1 MVAAIGLSFLIVF
14 VSRYWLMKTVPPAQP
29 KAPVAQAVV
38 PPVPAPEAKPAAPS
52 PPPAAGEKRG
62 TSELQSSVDSPLYK
76 IVISSRGAAVKSW
89 ALNRYRDEQNN
100 FLDLVDSFAAKQYG
114 NPFSIWVSDEAIRQE
129 LNNALFVPS
138 ESGELHAPA
147 TLIYEYSTGRIAAR
161 KEISFNAKDYVVEIK
176 TDVWSDGK
184 AIAHSVAWP
193 GGFGDVH
200 ALGQRGNQLDAYYR
214 DPLKITRWTSG
225 DIKAGTLS
233 ASGSFLFAGIEDRFF
248 TATFLPQE
256 GPLRVA
262 ALRQDVAVAGQ
273 TKPRQSLGLTVS
285 AGEGQQNRLRVFVG
299 PKDTDVLAAVEPH
312 LAETVDYGWFAIVAK
327 PLFVAMRWIHDHIV
341 SNYGWAIILL
351 TVFINFLLFPL
362 KLKSLRSS
370 MKMQRIQPQMRA
382 IQDKYKQYKMNDP
395 RKQEMQREMMALYKE
410 HGVNPIGG
418 CLPMVIQMPFLYGFY
433 KVLVVSIEMRHAPWI
448 FWIHDLSEPEKL
460 PIKLLPL
467 AMTATQFVLQKMS
480 PSPSPDPA
488 QQKMMM
494 FMPIMFLLMFWNLSS
509 GLVLYWLTGNIVGI
523 AQQWFINQTEM
534 KEAYEKKKSAK
545 AGKKQA
551 VARK

>member
-1 MVAAIGLSFLIVF
+1 M
-14 VSRYWLMKTVPPAQP
+14 
-29 KAPVAQAVV
+29 
-38 PPVPAPEAKPAAPS
+38 
-52 PPPAAGEKRG
+52 
-62 TSELQSSVDSPLYK
+62 
-76 IVISSRGAAVKSW
+76 VKSW

-100 FLDLVDSFAAKQYG
+100 SLDLVDSLAAKQYG
-114 NPFSIWVSDEAIRQE
+114 NPFSIWVSDEAMRQE
-129 LNNALFVPS
+129 LNGALFVPS
-138 ESGELHAPA
+138 ESGEIHAPA
-147 TLIYEYSTGRIAAR
+147 TLTFEYSTGRIAAR

-184 AIAHSVAWP
+184 PIAHSVAWP

-200 ALGQRGNQLDAYYR
+200 DLGMRGNQLDAYYR

-248 TATFLPQE
+248 TASFLPQE

-273 TKPRQSLGLTVS
+273 SKPRPSLGLTVGS
-285 AGEGQQNRLRVFVG
+285 GEGQQNRLRVFVG
-299 PKDTDVLAAVEPH
+299 PKDTDVLAAVAPH
-312 LAETVDYGWFAIVAK
+312 LPETVDYGWFAIVAK
-327 PLFVAMRWIHDHIV
+327 PLFVAMRWIHDHII

-370 MKMQRIQPQMRA
+370 MKMQKIQPQMRA

-395 RKQEMQREMMALYKE
+395 RKQEMQREMMELYKE

-418 CLPMVIQMPFLYGFY
+418 CLPMLIQMPFLYGFY

-460 PIKLLPL
+460 PIKLAAAGDDRHPVRAAKDEPVSFARPGPAEDDDVHADHVPVYVLEPFERFGDLL
-467 AMTATQFVLQKMS
+467 ADGKHRRDRAAVVHQSHGDERGVREKEERQGGEKTGGSEEIDA
-480 PSPSPDPA
+480 
-488 QQKMMM
+488 
-494 FMPIMFLLMFWNLSS
+494 
-509 GLVLYWLTGNIVGI
+509 LTGDR
-523 AQQWFINQTEM
+523 
-534 KEAYEKKKSAK
+534 
-545 AGKKQA
+545 GKNPTA
-551 VARK
+551 SGVPLSTS